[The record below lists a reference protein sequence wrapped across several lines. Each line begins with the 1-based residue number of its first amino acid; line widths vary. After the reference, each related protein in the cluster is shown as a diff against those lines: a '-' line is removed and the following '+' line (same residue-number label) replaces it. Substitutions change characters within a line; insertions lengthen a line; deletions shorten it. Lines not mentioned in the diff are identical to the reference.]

1 MTIHLVHFDL
11 SEFACKCGEC
21 GSDGSEMQ
29 PEFLYKLD
37 DLRERCGFPFIVTSG
52 YRCPAYNAR
61 ISSTGENGPHTTGEA
76 ADIAAAFG
84 PAYKLVQQAFFDG
97 IFTGIGINQKG
108 ASTSRFVHLDTLNP
122 GDNSRPRVWT
132 Y

>member
-1 MTIHLVHFDL
+1 MIQLVHFNL

-21 GSDGSEMQ
+21 DSDGSEML

-52 YRCPAYNAR
+52 YRCPDHNEK
-61 ISSTGENGPHTTGEA
+61 ISSTGRDGPHTTGQA
-76 ADIAAAFG
+76 ADIHVAFG
-84 PAYKLVQQAFFDG
+84 LAWRLLMQAMYCG
-97 IFTGIGINQKG
+97 LYTGIGINQKG
-108 ASTSRFVHLDTLNP
+108 PHKSRFIHLDTLKP
-122 GDNSRPRVWT
+122 EDNSRPRVWT